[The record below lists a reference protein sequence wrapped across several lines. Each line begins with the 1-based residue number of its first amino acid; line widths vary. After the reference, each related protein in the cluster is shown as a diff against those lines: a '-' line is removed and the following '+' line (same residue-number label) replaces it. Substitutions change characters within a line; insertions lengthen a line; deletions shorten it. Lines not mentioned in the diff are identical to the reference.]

1 MRKIKNIMLFALGLM
16 VCSGSIAQTPSEFN
30 SFIPKDYTYFKASG
44 PGLKSTN
51 GDILLTLKNKNW
63 TQNGLLIILRK
74 TNGKLQKIAEN
85 GKLFLD
91 DDHDN
96 LGSLGYCEA
105 KLQGNTITF
114 EINIGRYSYL
124 NKEWYYYQKDADG
137 QYYLNKYQSS
147 YSEHGAENLF
157 GREEFTAK
165 EIGKINF
172 SQVDEITMNEV
183 KVTANRPSNEG
194 ISIEEGLFRRIESV
208 TPQSLQPTV
217 FAKGDLNS
225 DAQKED
231 IIAIGYDEDREDIS
245 ILLFLQQANGKYK
258 LAAANSTLLQ
268 TTPEGFYREKNFRLA
283 IKNGFFTIEQR
294 ITTEE
299 SDFEHQYFTFKYDAA
314 SKDWF
319 SHRYGVEFFSGF
331 NQKTVK
337 PTQTYELAQIG
348 KIPFSKA
355 INFPNY
361 FYYEPEQSIIYG
373 TVTEKM
379 FYEGPGYGE
388 TPEVDKKV
396 NALILKTDVPVNA
409 YPHSQNDDPEIGD
422 RIITNQK
429 EIQIYTTDKK
439 INLSSLK
446 GKKVALQ
453 GVLQRA
459 MTGHHHTE
467 ILMEVKS
474 IINN

>member
-30 SFIPKDYTYFKASG
+30 SFIPKDYTYFEASG

-51 GDILLTLKNKNW
+51 GDILLTLKNKDW
-63 TQNGLLIILRK
+63 TENGLLIILRK

-85 GKLFLD
+85 GNLFMD
-91 DDHDN
+91 DAHDN
-96 LGSLGYCEA
+96 LGILGYCEA
-105 KLQGNTITF
+105 NLQGNTITF

-124 NKEWYYYQKDADG
+124 DKEWYYFQKDTNG
-137 QYYLNKYQSS
+137 QYYLNKYQSTIFS
-147 YSEHGAENLF
+147 HGTEDLF
-157 GREEFTAK
+157 NRREFTTK
-165 EIGKINF
+165 QIGKVNF
-172 SQVDEITMNEV
+172 SQADGHAMNKMVQELY
-183 KVTANRPSNEG
+183 TFEDDSNYRSFNDK
-194 ISIEEGLFRRIESV
+194 IDPVAPASFSPFLFK
-208 TPQSLQPTV
+208 
-217 FAKGDLNS
+217 KGDLNL

-258 LAAANSTLLQ
+258 LASSNSTLLQ

-283 IKNGFFTIEQR
+283 IKNGFFTVEQR

-409 YPHSQNDDPEIGD
+409 YPHSQNNDPEIGD

-446 GKKVALQ
+446 GKKVMLQ

-459 MTGHHHTE
+459 MTGHHHTK

-474 IINN
+474 IIHN